1 MPHETAAVSAQVLCT
16 PYNHA
21 PIYFMQSHIRKVYAC
36 LATRNYSVVILTKSG
51 LPLLTAVRD
60 FVCMHHLNPAYLQ
73 ENYLDFVRIKC
84 FRDVLIKLRMGML
97 PLNADRYRYAH
108 ENASK
113 ILCSVCESETEDEEH
128 FICSSEIHPPRRY
141 LQTEQTF
148 TLLMQCH
155 EKSSS
160 QTLAYCVFETC
171 EKT

>member
-1 MPHETAAVSAQVLCT
+1 MCKFGFGFVWLQKSVGNERAFLAILKERLCDDFNEEWTTAINSSERFCL
-16 PYNHA
+16 
-21 PIYFMQSHIRKVYAC
+21 YA
-36 LATRNYSVVILTKSG
+36 SFKSN
-51 LPLLTAVRD
+51 LLT
-60 FVCMHHLNPAYLQ
+60 

-84 FRDVLIKLRMGML
+84 FRDVLIKFRMGVL
-97 PLNADRYRYAH
+97 PLNANRFRYAH